1 MADNEA
7 WFLIH
12 YYVPAATKL
21 MEMSVERLWTSDR
34 HEIERTLAA
43 MCLSR
48 DMKEE
53 TLQLQ

>member
-1 MADNEA
+1 VADNEA